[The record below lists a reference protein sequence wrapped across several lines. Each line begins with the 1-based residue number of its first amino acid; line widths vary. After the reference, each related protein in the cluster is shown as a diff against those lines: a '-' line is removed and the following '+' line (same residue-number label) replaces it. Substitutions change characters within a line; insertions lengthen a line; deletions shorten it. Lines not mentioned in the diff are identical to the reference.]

1 MKGKRTDKLA
11 KQIQRDLSEIF
22 YSLSAKLFENAFI
35 TIMEVRVSADLGVA
49 KVYLGIMSNNKKD
62 EIFSLIEFHNTQIRK
77 LLGDKL
83 RNQVRKIPVLQFYL
97 DTTLDQA
104 EHIEK
109 LLNKIKQDDITK
121 NN

>member
-11 KQIQRDLSEIF
+11 KQIQRDLGEIF

-49 KVYLGIMSNNKKD
+49 KVYLGIMTNSKKD

-109 LLNKIKQDDITK
+109 LLNKIKQDDIS
-121 NN
+121 NNN

>member
-22 YSLSAKLFENAFI
+22 FSLSAKLFENAFI

-49 KVYLGIMSNNKKD
+49 KVYLGIMTNSKKD

-83 RNQVRKIPVLQFYL
+83 RNQVRKIPVLHFYL

-109 LLNKIKQDDITK
+109 LLNKIKQDDIAK

>member
-11 KQIQRDLSEIF
+11 KQIQRDLGEIF

-49 KVYLGIMSNNKKD
+49 KVYLGIMTNSKKD

-109 LLNKIKQDDITK
+109 LLNKIKQDDIP
-121 NN
+121 NNN